1 MNRFIRYWNQNRFKI
16 IITLIIVVFIWLLI
30 YIINSILAN
39 IPQESINT
47 NVTIQDSSKPTESV
61 ITGEE
66 MPEETVNENTNLIQK
81 FVSLCNEK
89 NYNEA
94 YNLLSTDCK
103 EEVFTTI
110 DDFKRNYVDK
120 IFTSNKTY
128 TLELWFN
135 TNVEYTYRIVYIEDN
150 ILSSGTI
157 DTINNKEDYIT
168 IIKEN
173 NEKKLN
179 LNGFI
184 AKEKIGNTSRQNN
197 IEITVNNKLTY
208 RSYEQYNIT
217 IKNNTNSTIKI
228 SDGQDGNEICLID
241 SNEVEYDSA
250 INEISIS
257 DLIIEPGTT
266 KNLSIKFYKIYN
278 LYRTITKIRFKSI
291 NTDINNTIPNVISI
305 DINI

>member
-1 MNRFIRYWNQNRFKI
+1 MNRFIRYWYQNRFKI
-16 IITLIIVVFIWLLI
+16 IMTLIIVVFIWLLI

-228 SDGQDGNEICLID
+228 SDGQDGKEICLID

-257 DLIIEPGTT
+257 DLIIEPGST

>member
-16 IITLIIVVFIWLLI
+16 IIISAIVVFIWLLI
-30 YIINSILAN
+30 YTINSILIN
-39 IPQESINT
+39 IPQESTKT

-66 MPEETVNENTNLIQK
+66 MPEETVNENTDLIQK
-81 FVSLCNEK
+81 FVSLCNQK

-94 YNLLSTDCK
+94 YNLLSTNCK
-103 EEVFTTI
+103 EEVFPTI
-110 DDFKRNYVDK
+110 DDFKRDYVDK

-128 TLELWFN
+128 TLELWFD
-135 TNVEYTYRIVYIEDN
+135 TNAVCTYRIIYIDDN
-150 ILSSGTI
+150 ILSSGKI
-157 DTINNKEDYIT
+157 DTMNNKEDYIT
-168 IIKEN
+168 VVKEN

-179 LNGFI
+179 LNSFI
-184 AKEKIGNTSRQNN
+184 AKEEIGNTGIQNN
-197 IEITVNNKLTY
+197 IEIQVNDKLTY

-217 IKNNTNSTIKI
+217 IKNNTNSTIQI
-228 SDGQDGNEICLID
+228 SDGLDGNEICLID
-241 SNEVEYDSA
+241 SNEVEYDSM

-257 DLIIEPGTT
+257 NLIIEPGTS
-266 KNLSIKFYKIYN
+266 KDLSFKFYKIYN
-278 LYRTITKIRFKSI
+278 LYRTVSKIRFKSI

>member
-16 IITLIIVVFIWLLI
+16 IIISAIVVFIWLLI
-30 YIINSILAN
+30 YTINSILAN
-39 IPQESINT
+39 IPQESTKT

-66 MPEETVNENTNLIQK
+66 MPEETVNENTDLIQK
-81 FVSLCNEK
+81 FVSLCNQK

-94 YNLLSTDCK
+94 YNLLSTNCK

-110 DDFKRNYVDK
+110 DDFKRDYVDN

-128 TLELWFN
+128 TLELWFD
-135 TNVEYTYRIVYIEDN
+135 TNAVCTYRIIYIDDN
-150 ILSSGTI
+150 ILSSGKV
-157 DTINNKEDYIT
+157 DTMNNKEDYIT
-168 IIKEN
+168 VVIEN
-173 NEKKLN
+173 NGKKLN
-179 LNGFI
+179 LNSFI
-184 AKEKIGNTSRQNN
+184 AKEEIGNTGIQNN
-197 IEITVNNKLTY
+197 IEIQVNDKLTY

-217 IKNNTNSTIKI
+217 IKNNTNSTIQI
-228 SDGQDGNEICLID
+228 SDGLDGNEICLID
-241 SNEVEYDSA
+241 SNEVEYDSM

-257 DLIIEPGTT
+257 NLIIEPGTS
-266 KNLSIKFYKIYN
+266 KDLSLKFYKIYN
-278 LYRTITKIRFKSI
+278 LYRAVSKIRFKSI

>member
-39 IPQESINT
+39 VPQESINT

-228 SDGQDGNEICLID
+228 SDGQDGKEICLID

-257 DLIIEPGTT
+257 DLIIEPGST

>member
-228 SDGQDGNEICLID
+228 SDGQDGKEICLID

-257 DLIIEPGTT
+257 DLIIEPGST

>member
-39 IPQESINT
+39 VPQESINT

-81 FVSLCNEK
+81 FVSLCNQK

-94 YNLLSTDCK
+94 YNLLSTYCK
-103 EEVFTTI
+103 EEVFPTI
-110 DDFKRNYVDK
+110 DDFKRDYVDK

-128 TLELWFN
+128 TLELWFDTN
-135 TNVEYTYRIVYIEDN
+135 TVCTYRIIYIEDN
-150 ILSSGTI
+150 ILSSGKI
-157 DTINNKEDYIT
+157 DTMNNKEDYIT
-168 IIKEN
+168 VVKEN

-184 AKEKIGNTSRQNN
+184 TKGEIGNTSIQNN

-217 IKNNTNSTIKI
+217 IKNNTNSTIRI

-257 DLIIEPGTT
+257 DLIIEPDTT

-278 LYRTITKIRFKSI
+278 LYRTINKIRFKNI

-305 DINI
+305 DIKI

>member
-39 IPQESINT
+39 VPQESINT

-81 FVSLCNEK
+81 FVSLCNQK

-94 YNLLSTDCK
+94 YNLLSTYCK
-103 EEVFTTI
+103 EEVFPTI
-110 DDFKRNYVDK
+110 DDFKRDYVDK

-128 TLELWFN
+128 TLELWFDTN
-135 TNVEYTYRIVYIEDN
+135 TVCTYRIIYIEDN
-150 ILSSGTI
+150 ILSSGKI
-157 DTINNKEDYIT
+157 DTMNNKEDYIT
-168 IIKEN
+168 VVKEN

-184 AKEKIGNTSRQNN
+184 TKGEIGNTSIQNN

-217 IKNNTNSTIKI
+217 IKNNTNSTIRI

-257 DLIIEPGTT
+257 DLIIEPDTT

-278 LYRTITKIRFKSI
+278 LYRTINKIRFKSI

-305 DINI
+305 DIKI

>member
-184 AKEKIGNTSRQNN
+184 AKEKIGNTSLQNN
-197 IEITVNNKLTY
+197 IEITVNNKLAY

-217 IKNNTNSTIKI
+217 IKNNTNSTIRI
-228 SDGQDGNEICLID
+228 SDEQDGNEICLID